1 MDRESQDHL
10 QDSKGERP
18 QAVVVKLKN
27 CYYYY
32 YLKYMSQDG
41 KRQTGRPK
49 LLLLLLLRRQGH
61 RDIQQAKAGLW
72 HLRADGD
79 YFTART

>member
-1 MDRESQDHL
+1 
-10 QDSKGERP
+10 
-18 QAVVVKLKN
+18 VVVKLKN

-49 LLLLLLLRRQGH
+49 LLRRQGH
-61 RDIQQAKAGLW
+61 RDIQQAKAGLLW

>member
-1 MDRESQDHL
+1 MDRERVRTFYRIAKENGRRL
-10 QDSKGERP
+10 
-18 QAVVVKLKN
+18 VVKLKD
-27 CYYYY
+27 CCYYY

-49 LLLLLLLRRQGH
+49 LLRRQGH